1 MQNLL
6 SVFGDD
12 VMVAA
17 VGNSPNVPAPPQPQ
31 SKSQSKSS
39 NPVTAFQQSVDHYL
53 QNATSGVGGPGTNP
67 SQTLSSDLISSLLQM
82 QQ

>member
-1 MQNLL
+1 VQNLL

-17 VGNSPNVPAPPQPQ
+17 VGNSPNVPAPPQ